1 VLSGYRRGHTWMVA
15 QTSTVRPALP
25 VPSMAHN
32 ANVNTS
38 YALSNYE
45 HILGDVIAKAEA
57 EMNKPKGGAKELKDK
72 LFKSINSSN
81 FVGEHQ
87 IRKPGEGRQMTI
99 GELCESYKHETVP
112 QVIDPK
118 AVEKILFGPD
128 GLIRKSGG
136 GRSPYLMEDIEVG
149 FIYDAYR
156 GTSIGPVITSGRN
169 RTLAIQIM
177 LRAAGMPEVAIMAVP
192 VRVAVIQ
199 VKNAQELQRRIISA
213 NTGSRDF
220 SRAEVRERM
229 GATDGVQMIDRKAIE
244 DSIWVAKNERAFKGA
259 LGAWL
264 KDVSIST
271 GLNTFTPAQYSDAG
285 NSLWNRLAKSNR
297 PEGKTFYAY
306 IKADTG
312 RFVALAKA
320 AEQALPAAVV
330 MASSSKAA
338 GPISTKL
345 VNAMLPTV
353 AQACG
358 LKA

>member
-1 VLSGYRRGHTWMVA
+1 MLSGYRRGHTWMVA

-45 HILGDVIAKAEA
+45 HILGDVIAKAET
-57 EMNKPKGGAKELKDK
+57 EMNKPKGGAKDLKK
-72 LFKSINSSN
+72 QLLESIESSN
-81 FVGEHQ
+81 FIGVHQ
-87 IRKPGEGRQMTI
+87 IRKPGEARQMTI

-149 FIYDAYR
+149 FIYDAVN

-199 VKNAQELQRRIISA
+199 VKNAQQLQRRIISA

-229 GATDGVQMIDRKAIE
+229 GATGGVQMIDRKAIE
-244 DSIWVAKNERAFKGA
+244 DSICMAKNESSFKGA

-297 PEGKTFYAY
+297 PEGKTFYGY
-306 IKADTG
+306 MKADTS
-312 RFVALAKA
+312 RFIALAKA